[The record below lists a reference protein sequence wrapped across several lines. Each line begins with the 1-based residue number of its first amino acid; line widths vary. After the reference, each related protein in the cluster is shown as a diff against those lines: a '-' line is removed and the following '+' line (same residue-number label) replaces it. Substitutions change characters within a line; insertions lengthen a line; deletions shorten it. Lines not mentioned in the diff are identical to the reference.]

1 MKLGIMQPYFLP
13 YIGYWQLLNY
23 VDIFI
28 VYDNIQFTKKGWF
41 HRNNFLMNGKKTLFT
56 IPLKKDSDY
65 LDVRDRY
72 LADDSARNLNKIL
85 AQMEQSY
92 RKAPF
97 YSEIQPLLKRIIN
110 YDNKNLFQYIF
121 NSIQEIVIYLGIE
134 TKLIKSSDIDMD
146 HSLSGEMRVL
156 ELCKKVEAS
165 TYINSMGGI
174 ELYNFQNFE
183 DNKLKLLFMETKI
196 EPYKQFTNDFVP
208 YLSIIDSLMFNS
220 KESVQEMLQSFK
232 LSTNE

>member
-1 MKLGIMQPYFLP
+1 MQPYFLP